1 MKLKDV
7 LKFFKKYFR
16 YEKSL
21 FIKSFIFIFFSSII
35 GVSFGYLIGEAVEYA
50 TNQVFGL
57 AVLILVVYLLLALID
72 NIFFDRLGKIFIKKA
87 CSNTME
93 RISYDVYYKVGLL
106 PARAF
111 EDKTSGEFINR
122 VVNDSA
128 TITDTFRQFI
138 NVFTTLFTAVLIFI
152 YILLNSY
159 IVALEILIY
168 FVVFYLFSKTFLPI
182 IKKAQRE
189 ITEETDKTIVEVN
202 ESIRGIREIR
212 ALGIR
217 TKVNEIVKRII
228 NIMFIK
234 TKKQMVDEENYYSVA
249 YALGALLEV
258 VVFITCIILMP
269 QGKSDVGFFMAM
281 TYYIYRFT
289 FLVEWLMNFSTS
301 YQKMRVS
308 VERVQEIVGNKLYKD
323 IEFGSLDKTDIK
335 GNIEFKNVTFGY
347 SEEEGNIL
355 ENFNLTIPSNK
366 SIAIVGKSGQGKS
379 TIFNLLLRYFE
390 PKEGVILI
398 DDNPLDSF
406 TEEAMH
412 QNIAIIRQDP
422 FIFNKSILDNF
433 KIMDSKVTLDQIR
446 KYCKLA
452 EIDDYIMS
460 LPNKYDTLIGEGG
473 VNLSGG
479 QKQRLAIA
487 RALLKNSKIILFDEA
502 TSALDNENQNKIK
515 KAIDNLVKDHTI
527 VIVAHRLSTII
538 DADIIYLID
547 KGKVAASGT
556 HEELLKNCKIYKD
569 LYNNEN

>member
-189 ITEETDKTIVEVN
+189 ITEEKDKTIAEVN

-258 VVFITCIILMP
+258 VVFITCIILMS

-433 KIMDSKVTLDQIR
+433 KIMDSEVTLDQIR

>member
-35 GVSFGYLIGEAVEYA
+35 GVSFGYLIGEAVECS

-189 ITEETDKTIVEVN
+189 ITEEKDKTIAEVN

-258 VVFITCIILMP
+258 VVFITCIILMS

>member
-35 GVSFGYLIGEAVEYA
+35 GVSFGYLIGEAVECA

-182 IKKAQRE
+182 IKKAERE
-189 ITEETDKTIVEVN
+189 ITEEKDKTIAEVN

-258 VVFITCIILMP
+258 VVFITCIILMS